1 MKKTLLAGLALGL
14 LLGGVSVVNATV
26 IYNIGGCD
34 FSADGGTGSCGGNGA
49 DLPNNALTMT
59 FEQNGTGI
67 VRMTLDADGMPD
79 GTGKISDVWFNV
91 DGFNFADLSF
101 SHVSGVVADGFIAGG
116 NVSSAGIYD
125 VNEKFGVS
133 GTLGD
138 FYFNQISVYDIM
150 ATGLLESN
158 FDATYAAGFGPVMHV
173 NITGNGESGH
183 YTATNPVPEPATIL
197 LFGTGL
203 AGLAGRL
210 LRRKKD

>member
-1 MKKTLLAGLALGL
+1 MKKTFLAGLALGL
-14 LLGGVSVVNATV
+14 LLGGVGVANATV
-26 IYNIGGCD
+26 IYNLGGCD
-34 FSADGGTGSCGGNGA
+34 FSADSGGTGSCGGSGA
-49 DLPNNALTMT
+49 DLPDDALVMT
-59 FEQNGTGI
+59 FEQHGLNT

-91 DGFNFADLSF
+91 DGFNFADLNF
-101 SHVSGVVADGFIAGG
+101 TWVSGVVASGFGAGG
-116 NVSSAGIYD
+116 NISSAGIYD
-125 VNEKFGVS
+125 VNEEFSVS
-133 GTLGD
+133 GALGA
-138 FYFNQISVYDIM
+138 FYYNQVSVYDIM

-183 YTATNPVPEPATIL
+183 YTTTPVPEPATML

-210 LRRKKD
+210 LRRKED